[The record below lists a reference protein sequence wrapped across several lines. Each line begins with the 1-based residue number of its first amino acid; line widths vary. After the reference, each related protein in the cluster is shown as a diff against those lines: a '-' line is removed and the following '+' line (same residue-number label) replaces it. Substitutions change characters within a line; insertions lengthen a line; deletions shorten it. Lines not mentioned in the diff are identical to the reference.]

1 MTTPGSMFF
10 NMLAAFA
17 AFDVDLLR
25 PRLRR
30 EVAIARPDG
39 KLKGRQPSL
48 SARQHAN
55 LLKLH
60 SSGER
65 SISELAQLLCVSRAT
80 IYPAL
85 DGARTR
91 VG

>member
-1 MTTPGSMFF
+1 MTPGSMFF
-10 NMLAAFA
+10 NMLATFA
-17 AFDVDLLR
+17 EFEVDLF
-25 PRLRR
+25 RLRTR
-30 EVAIARPDG
+30 EGMAIARANG

-55 LLKLH
+55 LFKLH